1 VVECVCNG
9 SNDVLVACASPPPPF
24 CVYACDDC
32 DDGGDARDGVSVCG
46 DVLDVQRLQR

>member
-1 VVECVCNG
+1 VECVCNG
-9 SNDVLVACASPPPPF
+9 SSDASVACASPLQLF
-24 CVYACDDC
+24 CVYAYD